1 MDSRAATVHSGRVAR
16 TGAGETVLSRVV
28 RVLETFGSDVTTLTV
43 SQIARRSGL
52 HVATVSRLVGQMTRF
67 GLLQRDG
74 RSVRIG
80 VRMWELGSRASPTV
94 GLREAAMPF
103 MEDLHSVVGH
113 HIQMGVLHGEEVL
126 FVERLAAP
134 GAVINYTRI
143 AGRLPLHA
151 SSSGLVLCAHAP
163 AQLQERIIQGPLPV
177 YTERTISTP
186 RALRGTLAEVR
197 RQGYAFCPGHI
208 HPDAAGVAVPVRDG
222 HGVVVAALAAI
233 VPNDETA
240 RAQIPALRAAAR
252 GISRAMAGR
261 EAGPAD
267 GGEGGQGGDSSLTE

>member
-1 MDSRAATVHSGRVAR
+1 MRAA
-16 TGAGETVLSRVV
+16 AGESVLSRVI
-28 RVLETFGSDVTTLTV
+28 RILETFGSDVTVLSV

-52 HVATVSRLVGQMTRF
+52 HVATVSRLVEQMTRL

-103 MEDLHSVVGH
+103 MEDLHAVVGH
-113 HIQMGVLHGEEVL
+113 HIQLGVREGDEVL

-134 GAVINYTRI
+134 GAVINYTRV

-163 AQLQERIIQGPLPV
+163 ADVQERVIAGPLRT
-177 YTERTISTP
+177 YTEHTIGTP
-186 RALRGTLAEVR
+186 RRLRSFLAQVR
-197 RQGYAFCPGHI
+197 RQGYAFCQGHI
-208 HPDAAGVAVPVRDG
+208 HPDAAGIAVPLHDARRR
-222 HGVVVAALAAI
+222 VVAALAAI
-233 VPNDETA
+233 VPNDENA

-261 EAGPAD
+261 EANG
-267 GGEGGQGGDSSLTE
+267 T